1 MKNKFIVALIT
12 GSIIVSI
19 IVLMNWDVN
28 PIKDINLTDIQEVV
42 IANPNGYYNVTRQE
56 DIELIMKEL
65 QSMKLYRRMING
77 EKTGF
82 SFLIDIKLYNGET
95 IEIAIN
101 STINISGKKYKSD
114 KDYKDYNKA
123 FRNIFD
129 NLKGKYKWNPA

>member
-1 MKNKFIVALIT
+1 MKKKIIVALIT
-12 GSIIVSI
+12 GLIIVSI

-28 PIKDINLTDIQEVV
+28 PIKDIKLTDIQEVV

-56 DIELIMKEL
+56 DIELIIKEL

-95 IEIAIN
+95 TEIAID

-114 KDYKDYNKA
+114 KDYKDYNKV